1 MAMCTRALLTDFLF
15 MVFTV
20 ELVNLPLFL
29 SKFAYPVCIRYFPQ
43 EVNYVVVL

>member
-1 MAMCTRALLTDFLF
+1 MTMCTRAVLTDFLF

-29 SKFAYPVCIRYFPQ
+29 SKFAYAQCIRYFPQ
-43 EVNYVVVL
+43 DVKYVDVL